1 MIESLYSL
9 DDFDYELPENLIAQ
23 MPLNDRDASR
33 LFILNRST
41 GLFTHEHFKN
51 IPQYLKSG
59 DLLVMNNAKVIPARI
74 FFKRKTG
81 SIIEVVLARMLDYRR
96 WMIICRRSNR
106 LKPGEELTCAADEN
120 VKITLMNR
128 SGDYFEIESNVDLD
142 EEQLIK
148 IGKMPL
154 PPYIKRNADESDM
167 NRYQTVYAQSS
178 GAVASPTAGL
188 HFTKEILEEL
198 RSKGV
203 GIAYVTLYVSWGTF
217 SPVRSGKI
225 NEHVMH
231 SESFHIP
238 EETARAVND
247 ARSEGR
253 RIISVGT
260 TSLRV
265 LESTFHDGKNIAGK
279 GETDIFIFPPVKVR
293 SVSALITNFHTPK
306 STLLMLVSAFAGYDL
321 IKKAY
326 REAVTEKYRFFSYG
340 DSMFICGEE

>member
-9 DDFDYELPENLIAQ
+9 DDFDFELPENLIAQ
-23 MPLNDRDASR
+23 APLDDRDASR
-33 LFILNRST
+33 LFVVDRSN
-41 GLFTHEHFKN
+41 GQFIHDRFKN
-51 IPQYLKSG
+51 ISQHLVPG

-81 SIIEVVLARMLDYRR
+81 SLIEVVLARMLDYRR
-96 WMIICRRSNR
+96 WMVICNRSNR
-106 LKPGEELTCAADEN
+106 LKPGEELVCVADGN
-120 VKITLMNR
+120 VTIKLMRR

-142 EEQLIK
+142 EERLLV

-154 PPYIKRNADESDM
+154 PPYIKRDAGELDIK
-167 NRYQTVYAQSS
+167 RYQTVYAQNS

-188 HFTKEILEEL
+188 HFTKEIIQDLQA
-198 RSKGV
+198 KGV
-203 GIAYVTLYVSWGTF
+203 SIAYVTLYVSWGTF
-217 SPVRSGKI
+217 SPVRSDSI
-225 NEHVMH
+225 NEHIMH
-231 SESFHIP
+231 SESFHIS
-238 EETARAVND
+238 EETAAVINK

-265 LESTFHDGKNIAGK
+265 LESTFHDGKNIPGK
-279 GETDIFIFPPVKVR
+279 GETDIFIFPPFRVK

-326 REAVTEKYRFFSYG
+326 REAVSQGYRFFSYG
-340 DSMFICGEE
+340 DSMFICGEK